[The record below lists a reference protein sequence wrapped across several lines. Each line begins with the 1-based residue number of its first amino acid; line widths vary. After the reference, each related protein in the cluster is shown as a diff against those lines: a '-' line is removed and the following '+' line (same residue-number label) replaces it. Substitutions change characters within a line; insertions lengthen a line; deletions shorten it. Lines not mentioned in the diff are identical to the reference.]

1 MTPPPVD
8 VEGLAAKLAAAASER
23 RAIPMLS
30 SELPELGVEDA
41 YAIQERL
48 IAGQL
53 GAGDSLVGYKL
64 GLVSRAKQEAMGV
77 SEPLWG
83 RLTESMLM
91 AEMEP
96 LDTATLIHPRVEPEI
111 AFLLGRDLEAV
122 GASVPSVIAA
132 TEVVLPALEVL
143 DSRYEDFRFT
153 LPDVIADNASAA
165 RIILGG
171 RCLPPDRLDLQLEG
185 MVLRRNGEVTH
196 TAAGAAIGGHP
207 AEMVAWLARQ
217 AGGIPAGSVVL
228 SGGLTAPVE
237 LEPGT
242 VVSAEFATLGT
253 ISIGCGS

>member
-1 MTPPPVD
+1 
-8 VEGLAAKLAAAASER
+8 
-23 RAIPMLS
+23 MLT
-30 SELPELGVEDA
+30 SELPELGVQDA

-48 IAGQL
+48 IDDQL
-53 GAGDSLVGYKL
+53 AAGDTLVGYKL

-77 SEPLWG
+77 SEPLWA

-91 AEMEP
+91 DEEAP
-96 LDTATLIHPRVEPEI
+96 LDTGALIHPRVESEI
-111 AFLLGRDLEAV
+111 AFLLGRDLDPV
-122 GASVPSVIAA
+122 GASVATVIAA
-132 TEVVLPALEVL
+132 TEAVMPALEVL

-207 AEMVAWLARQ
+207 AAVVAWLARQ

-237 LEPGT
+237 LKPGT
-242 VVSAEFATLGT
+242 AVSAEFTTLGT
-253 ISIGCGS
+253 ISIGCS